1 MVEINKLLLGIS
13 QQTALDYV
21 ISIIIAIL
29 FMRGIHDLYLFAYKH
44 RLAKV
49 KNLEIFVD
57 SWFSYKPNWVWVYVS
72 LYPVIIISAYTT
84 KSINQFTY
92 SLFSYFILALIL
104 MIFYILFPVKVPE
117 KWHKV
122 LHRGNS
128 FPEKMMISVRK
139 FDAPGNCFPSMHVSA
154 ATLTVLHLM
163 ANLPQLGII
172 PLIYL
177 LLISMSVLYTK
188 QHYIADIIPGYVVG
202 WISYKIFESL
212 YGLYVIV

>member
-1 MVEINKLLLGIS
+1 MSADNVLFRDWVKVTVSFKQKDSYIRIKKETLMVEINKLLLGIS

-104 MIFYILFPVKVPE
+104 MIFYILFPF
-117 KWHKV
+117 
-122 LHRGNS
+122 N
-128 FPEKMMISVRK
+128 FP
-139 FDAPGNCFPSMHVSA
+139 
-154 ATLTVLHLM
+154 
-163 ANLPQLGII
+163 
-172 PLIYL
+172 
-177 LLISMSVLYTK
+177 
-188 QHYIADIIPGYVVG
+188 
-202 WISYKIFESL
+202 
-212 YGLYVIV
+212 